1 MKVKKYRAETLRE
14 ALEQI
19 KTELGEDALILNTKK
34 VQSSGLFGIGAKD
47 QIEVTVTADTE
58 AVQATIKAT
67 QDTRRKE
74 TGKKLNLTDGEA
86 ATPSVEKE
94 TPTVLKGLPFLSALA
109 ARSKSS
115 EPNDFSTVVS
125 PKLTAPKSEPE
136 TVEIAQTAPRIVH
149 KPRPKPVVQ
158 QQQPAVQQQQKPATA
173 TATASAAAS
182 VPSVATQTNESVF
195 AQNKALTN
203 ELDRLRS
210 ELKEMKFSLG
220 SLMAQQI
227 HQPVQAWDSFNN
239 FDSLAET
246 YDTPFNEIYLE
257 LLNTGISN
265 EQARCIIEASMPL
278 MSDNSVRSSKNLS
291 QFCLTKVLPS
301 LVNFSSDPLQSSQQT
316 VMALV
321 GPTGVGKTT
330 TIAKLAARVALRQR
344 RPVQLLTLDTY
355 RIAAVDQL
363 KTYAEIIGVGCHVA
377 RSVLE
382 LDSLIRR
389 FAATST
395 VLIDTAG
402 RGPNDLAEQMELA
415 DYLRTRRS
423 IYKSLVI
430 SATTNTA
437 DAIVAAH
444 KFSIFGVN
452 RLVVTKLD
460 ETTRPGAV
468 VGWASETKLPLL
480 YLCAGQRVPEDLE
493 IATTENCSARIT
505 RAQLPMAVAA

>member
-34 VQSSGLFGIGAKD
+34 VQSNGLFGIGAKD

-74 TGKKLNLTDGEA
+74 TGKKLSLTDGEA
-86 ATPSVEKE
+86 ATPSAEKE
-94 TPTVLKGLPFLSALA
+94 TPNVLKGLPFLSALA

-125 PKLTAPKSEPE
+125 PKLISPKPATE

-149 KPRPKPVVQ
+149 KPKPRPVVQ
-158 QQQPAVQQQQKPATA
+158 QQKPAVQQQQKPVTA
-173 TATASAAAS
+173 PAPATASANA
-182 VPSVATQTNESVF
+182 PSQESVF

-210 ELKEMKFSLG
+210 ELKEMKFSI
-220 SLMAQQI
+220 SSMMAQQI
-227 HQPVQAWDSFNN
+227 HQPVQAWDGFNN

-257 LLNTGISN
+257 LLNTGISH
-265 EQARCIIEASMPL
+265 EQARCIVEASMPL
-278 MSDNSVRSSKNLS
+278 MSNDSVRFSKNLS

-389 FAATST
+389 FAANST

-415 DYLRTRRS
+415 DYLRSRKS
-423 IYKSLVI
+423 IFKSLVV

-452 RLVVTKLD
+452 KLIVTKLD

-493 IATTENCSARIT
+493 IATSENCSARIT
-505 RAQLPMAVAA
+505 RAQSQMAVAA